1 VGLPVVAGQSGR
13 WPAAGQRTL
22 VVRGPAAD
30 GLGKRLGNAR
40 SWTAGCFGG
49 LVRVTLIPWLVAVS
63 AGCQFFLPDWRDH
76 LKTRRES
83 GLLAGQ
89 AFFLTCG
96 LSKN

>member
-1 VGLPVVAGQSGR
+1 VAGGWATHAR
-13 WPAAGQRTL
+13 GKGAGGLRVEEAAGQRTL
-22 VVRGPAAD
+22 VDCWLFR
-30 GLGKRLGNAR
+30 
-40 SWTAGCFGG
+40 WTAGCYADSWASGDG
-49 LVRVTLIPWLVAVS
+49 LLAVL